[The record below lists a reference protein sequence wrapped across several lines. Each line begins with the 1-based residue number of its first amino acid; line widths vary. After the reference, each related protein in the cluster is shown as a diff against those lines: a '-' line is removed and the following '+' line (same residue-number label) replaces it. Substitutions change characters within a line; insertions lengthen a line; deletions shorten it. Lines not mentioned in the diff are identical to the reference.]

1 MTVIFTELQTCN
13 HVFVCGTSSSSYV
26 LKRWGCCVPY
36 FLLLFFLKT
45 LFESYLHML
54 VILIEHDVEEETKS
68 GSSPPPPQPTHPPP
82 TPLPHT
88 PITHPGTQ
96 KATICAEG
104 MWRWNE
110 TQGLLVG
117 WWSLGDLTL
126 QQARKM
132 PSLVWLSFTP
142 NKASGV
148 WLSLGPW
155 LVTRLPSSASWWCWE
170 SWCLDSP
177 SLVGCFYS
185 SPPVLSFF
193 RIWNVLK
200 KTVTALK
207 YCMFDVWWHTWKKER
222 VV

>member
-1 MTVIFTELQTCN
+1 MYRISFFFFFFFKDIIRVIFTYAGDTYRTWCRRRNQIRQFC
-13 HVFVCGTSSSSYV
+13 
-26 LKRWGCCVPY
+26 
-36 FLLLFFLKT
+36 
-45 LFESYLHML
+45 
-54 VILIEHDVEEETKS
+54 
-68 GSSPPPPQPTHPPP
+68 PPPPNPP
-82 TPLPHT
+82 TPLPH
-88 PITHPGTQ
+88 PSHTHPLSTQ

-142 NKASGV
+142 NKVSGV

-177 SLVGCFYS
+177 SMVGCFYS

-200 KTVTALK
+200 NLLLLWNTACLMTYLK
-207 YCMFDVWWHTWKKER
+207 KRESCLKRRKM
-222 VV
+222 